1 MVRVGDGLAHRRGWH
16 RLHLV
21 KTVLAI
27 AYGGGHMA
35 CLLPVIEQ
43 LLRSGEV
50 RVEVV
55 ALTTAA
61 AMCAQRGIAYRGF
74 CDFPGLNDARTHAHG
89 QRLVALNPPHPHVS
103 AAESIA
109 YLGAS
114 YRDLEDTYGADAAAE
129 RFAREGRQAFLP
141 VASLAHIIA
150 DVHPDAVLVTSAPRA
165 EWAAVIAARAA
176 NIPAVVVVD
185 LFGLSE
191 RERLLDP
198 AYGDVICVL
207 TDAVR
212 QSLVAEGRPA
222 EQVYVTGNPVFDSL
236 AEPALRVRG
245 LHMRQQRG
253 WDASRVITWASQP
266 EPTDP
271 QLPRRIEA
279 ALMAALTAH
288 PDWHLVLRP
297 HPSDVY
303 VLPSAGPQLTFST
316 RADHLHT
323 LLAASDVVV
332 TMTST
337 VGLEAV
343 LLGVPLV
350 TWDASEN
357 TPYCPYA
364 RMGIAHGVTDLVG
377 LEPAIVQALAGQGP
391 HPQLPPV
398 GAATRLIT
406 AQVLKILR

>member
-1 MVRVGDGLAHRRGWH
+1 M
-16 RLHLV
+16 

-43 LLRSGEV
+43 LRRAGEV
-50 RVEVV
+50 RVEVI

-61 AMCAQRGIAYRGF
+61 AMCAQRGIPCRGF
-74 CDFPGLNDARTHAHG
+74 ADFPEVDEPRARRHG
-89 QRLVALNPPHPHVS
+89 QRLAALNQAHPSV
-103 AAESIA
+103 APAESIA

-114 YRDLEDTYGADAAAE
+114 YRDLEDACGSDGAVE
-129 RFAREGRQAFLP
+129 RFARDGRQAFLP
-141 VASLAHIIA
+141 VASLARILA
-150 DVHPDAVLVTSAPRA
+150 SVQPQALLVTSAPRA

-176 NIPAVVVVD
+176 GIPAVVVVD

-191 RERLLDP
+191 RERLLNP
-198 AYGDVICVL
+198 RYGDVICVL
-207 TDAVR
+207 SDGVR
-212 QSLVAEGRPA
+212 QGLLAGGRPA
-222 EQVYVTGNPVFDSL
+222 DQVFVTGNPVFDGL
-236 AEPALRVRG
+236 AEPALRAGGRE
-245 LHMRQQRG
+245 LRQQRG
-253 WDASRVITWASQP
+253 WDASRRVITWASQP
-266 EPTDP
+266 EPADP

-279 ALMAALTAH
+279 ALMAALTTH
-288 PDWHLVLRP
+288 PDWHLVIRP

-303 VLPSAGPQLTFST
+303 AMPPAGPQLTLST
-316 RADHLHT
+316 RADPLHT

-337 VGLEAV
+337 VGLEAA

-364 RMGIAHGVTDLVG
+364 SMGIARGVTDLAE
-377 LEPAIVQALAGQGP
+377 LAPAIVQALAGHGP
-391 HPQLPPV
+391 RPQLPPV
-398 GAATRLIT
+398 GAATRLIA